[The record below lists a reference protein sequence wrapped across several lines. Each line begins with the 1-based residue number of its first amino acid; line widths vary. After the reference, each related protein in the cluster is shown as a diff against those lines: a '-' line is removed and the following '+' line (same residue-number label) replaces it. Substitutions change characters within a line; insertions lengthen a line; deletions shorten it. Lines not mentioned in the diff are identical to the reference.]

1 MNVMGNTITGAA
13 SGETGF
19 SGAEGFTISGKR
31 TEDDHELLFQ
41 DSFCSAEIGE
51 ANLFFYILLEE
62 NVSRGMIL
70 TGERAESHC
79 FSSVSDLI
87 GFYSAPF
94 CAFLP
99 ELQANQANRRRPG
112 TRGANFTPQ
121 HHFFKTTKAAS
132 LCWKQKRQTRWG
144 KLTQQQ
150 KRAIVSVIGKDQV
163 GIIAKVTTLLAERNI
178 NILDISQ
185 TILQEFFT
193 MMMLVD
199 ITNLEDLESLQQQ
212 LAELGK
218 SLGLTINIQRE
229 EIFQAMHRV

>member
-1 MNVMGNTITGAA
+1 M
-13 SGETGF
+13 
-19 SGAEGFTISGKR
+19 
-31 TEDDHELLFQ
+31 
-41 DSFCSAEIGE
+41 
-51 ANLFFYILLEE
+51 
-62 NVSRGMIL
+62 
-70 TGERAESHC
+70 
-79 FSSVSDLI
+79 
-87 GFYSAPF
+87 
-94 CAFLP
+94 
-99 ELQANQANRRRPG
+99 
-112 TRGANFTPQ
+112 
-121 HHFFKTTKAAS
+121 
-132 LCWKQKRQTRWG
+132 
-144 KLTQQQ
+144 TQQQ